1 MSRQPIR
8 PIGAEAPVR
17 KSFRLD
23 RSRGKVMGVAAGI
36 AAWSGFDVT
45 MVRIAF
51 VVGAFVSFGTAA
63 LIYLAIGLIA
73 D

>member
-1 MSRQPIR
+1 MNDIR
-8 PIGAEAPVR
+8 EI
-17 KSFRLD
+17 KSGGRPGFHLD
-23 RSRGKVMGVAAGI
+23 RRNGKLMGVASGI
-36 AAWSGFDVT
+36 ADWTGLNT
-45 MVRIAF
+45 TLVRIAF

>member
-1 MSRQPIR
+1 MNDIR
-8 PIGAEAPVR
+8 EI
-17 KSFRLD
+17 KSGGRPGFHLD
-23 RSRGKVMGVAAGI
+23 RRNGKLMGVASAI
-36 AAWSGFDVT
+36 ADWTGLNT
-45 MVRIAF
+45 TLVRIAF